1 MRACTASDV
10 PAIVAAANGTGSRHE
25 GAARHDVRAH
35 ESFVV
40 APERARSRSG
50 STRDRMA
57 RARSLPCAASHY
69 VVKRSDTAG
78 TDSRVHKKGAGPAQ
92 TFPELWNG
100 ASGSLAGDF
109 RIACGD
115 DELEEMLESERWR
128 APLRRTGSP
137 RAIAWHRS

>member
-1 MRACTASDV
+1 MRDV
-10 PAIVAAANGTGSRHE
+10 QT
-25 GAARHDVRAH
+25 H

-40 APERARSRSG
+40 TPERARSRSG
-50 STRDRMA
+50 SMRECMTRDR
-57 RARSLPCAASHY
+57 SLPRAASHY

-78 TDSRVHKKGAGPAQ
+78 TDSRAHKKWAGRSQ

-115 DELEEMLESERWR
+115 CGLEGMFEFGGVY
-128 APLRRTGSP
+128 APTRRPAGP
-137 RAIAWHRS
+137 RKIARRRSRNSALTYVDQRIFFNP